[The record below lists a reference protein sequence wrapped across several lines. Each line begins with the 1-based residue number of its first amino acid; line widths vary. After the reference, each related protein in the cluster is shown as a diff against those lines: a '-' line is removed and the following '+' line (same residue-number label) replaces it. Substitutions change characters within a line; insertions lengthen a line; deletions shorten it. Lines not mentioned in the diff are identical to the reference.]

1 MQVDAQD
8 VLTLPC
14 ATRTIGTPN
23 RGGHALP
30 AALQVT
36 VEIVPRFLVVVFT
49 AVYRPELVSPMAR
62 PISSAHSNASP
73 DIRSPTPSGYFYSG
87 STDRARL
94 ESEMLGSKSDLESRL
109 GKPVHFFAFPFGEQR
124 NMSSVAIEV
133 ATAAYPYFASSF
145 GGENLPHT
153 TLSHRHLLRKNL
165 YPDLLEL

>member
-1 MQVDAQD
+1 RYWGSRGAEFGSH
-8 VLTLPC
+8 
-14 ATRTIGTPN
+14 TRT
-23 RGGHALP
+23 H
-30 AALQVT
+30 
-36 VEIVPRFLVVVFT
+36 F
-49 AVYRPELVSPMAR
+49 
-62 PISSAHSNASP
+62 
-73 DIRSPTPSGYFYSG
+73 DCG

-165 YPDLLEL
+165 YPDLLELELELQSVFDLVDRMRRKFHLRPAKSADSLSELAAGSALTASSSRSHLVPRNGMN